1 MSTMK
6 RTWLGISVT
15 ALLSLALLFGLAFS
29 LGRWQRLGGSKVALI
44 TVDGV
49 ILDSKEVIEQLEK
62 HRTNPSVKA
71 IVLRINSPGGGVS
84 PSQEIY
90 EELMKTRQVGHKP
103 VVASMGSLAASGGY
117 YIASAADIIVANPG
131 SITGSIG
138 VLVQVPNISGLL
150 QKIGVRSVVVKS
162 GEHKDLASPTREM
175 TEAERQILQ
184 RLIDDVH
191 DQFIDVVAKTRK
203 LDRKKV
209 EALAD
214 GRIFSGREAKSL
226 GLVDE
231 LGNLQDAIDR
241 AAGLA
246 GIPGKPTVIQ
256 ERKRRFF
263 PLDLLSRAALH
274 SLDLPAG
281 PLSSL
286 SVDYLLRW

>member
-1 MSTMK
+1 MR

-15 ALLSLALLFGLAFS
+15 VSASLLLLFGLAFLLS
-29 LGRWQRLGGSKVALI
+29 KWQHLGGSKVALI

-90 EELMKTRQVGHKP
+90 EELVKTRQVNHTP

-117 YIASAADIIVANPG
+117 YIASAADVIVANPG

-138 VLVQVPNISGLL
+138 VLIQVPNISGLL

-162 GEHKDLASPTREM
+162 GEHKDLASPIREM
-175 TEAERQILQ
+175 TDAERQILQ
-184 RLIDDVH
+184 RLMDDVH
-191 DQFIDVVAKTRK
+191 DQFIDVVVKTRK
-203 LDRKKV
+203 LDRQKV
-209 EALAD
+209 QALAD

-226 GLVDE
+226 GLVDQ

-241 AAGLA
+241 AASLA

-263 PLDLLSRAALH
+263 PLDLLSRAVLYGF
-274 SLDLPAG
+274 DLPAG
-281 PLSSL
+281 PLLTL
-286 SVDYLLRW
+286 SVDYLLR

>member
-1 MSTMK
+1 MGAMK
-6 RTWLGISVT
+6 RRWLAVSLAV
-15 ALLSLALLFGLAFS
+15 ALSLLVLFGLAFS
-29 LGRWQRLGGSKVALI
+29 LGRWQRFGGSKVALI
-44 TVDGV
+44 TVEGV

-62 HRTNPSVKA
+62 HRTNPTVKA

-90 EELMKTRQVGHKP
+90 EEIVKTRQVNKKP

-117 YIASAADIIVANPG
+117 YIASAADVIVANPG

-138 VLVQVPNISGLL
+138 VLLQVPNISGLL
-150 QKIGVRSVVVKS
+150 QKIGVKSVVVKS

-175 TEAERQILQ
+175 TDAERQILQ
-184 RLIDDVH
+184 RLLNDVH
-191 DQFIDVVAKTRK
+191 DQFIDVVTKSRR

-214 GRIFSGREAKSL
+214 GRIFSGREAQSL
-226 GLVDE
+226 GLVDQ

-241 AAGLA
+241 AASMA

-256 ERKRRFF
+256 ERRRRFF
-263 PLDLLSRAALH
+263 LLDLLARAVPFTI
-274 SLDLPAG
+274 DLPAG
-281 PLSSL
+281 PVSIL
-286 SVDYLLRW
+286 SVDYLLR

>member
-1 MSTMK
+1 MAAMK
-6 RTWLGISVT
+6 RFWLVIS
-15 ALLSLALLFGLAFS
+15 LSTLTGLVLLFGLAFW
-29 LGRWQRLGGSKVALI
+29 LGKWQELGGSKVALI
-44 TVDGV
+44 TVEGV
-49 ILDSKEVIEQLEK
+49 ITDSKEVIGQLEK
-62 HRTNPSVKA
+62 HQTNPSVKA
-71 IVLRINSPGGGVS
+71 IVLRINSPGGGVA

-90 EELMKTRQVGHKP
+90 EEVVKTHQIGKKP

-117 YIASAADIIVANPG
+117 YIASGANVIVANPG
-131 SITGSIG
+131 SVTGSIG

-150 QKIGVRSVVVKS
+150 QKIGVKSVVVKS

-175 TEAERQILQ
+175 SEAERKILQ
-184 RLIDDVH
+184 RLLDDVH

-226 GLVDE
+226 GLVDQ

-241 AAGLA
+241 AANLA

-263 PLDLLSRAALH
+263 GLDFLSRAAFF
-274 SLDLPAG
+274 DLN
-281 PLSSL
+281 LSGNPFSTL
-286 SVDYLLRW
+286 SVDYLLR

>member
-1 MSTMK
+1 MK
-6 RTWLGISVT
+6 RSWLVVSLVVIIG
-15 ALLSLALLFGLAFS
+15 LLLVFGLAFS
-29 LGRWQRLGGSKVALI
+29 LGRWQRFGGSKVALI
-44 TVDGV
+44 TVEGV
-49 ILDSKEVIEQLEK
+49 IVDSKEIIEQLEK
-62 HRTNPSVKA
+62 HRTNPTVKA

-90 EELMKTRQVGHKP
+90 EELVKTRQVTGKP

-117 YIASAADIIVANPG
+117 YIASAADVIVANPG

-138 VLVQVPNISGLL
+138 VLIQVPNITGLL

-175 TEAERQILQ
+175 TDAERQILQ
-184 RLIDDVH
+184 RLLDDVH
-191 DQFIDVVAKTRK
+191 DQFIDVVAKARK

-214 GRIFSGREAKSL
+214 GRIFSGREAQSL
-226 GLVDE
+226 GLVDQ
-231 LGNLQDAIDR
+231 LGNLQDAINR

-256 ERKRRFF
+256 EQKRRFF
-263 PLDLLSRAALH
+263 LLDLLTRAVLFNM
-274 SLDLPAG
+274 DLPTS
-281 PLSSL
+281 PISTL
-286 SVDYLLRW
+286 SVDYLLR

>member
-1 MSTMK
+1 MK
-6 RTWLGISVT
+6 RTWLVVGLAVCVS
-15 ALLSLALLFGLAFS
+15 LLLLFGLAFS
-29 LGRWQRLGGSKVALI
+29 LGRWQRFGGSKVALI
-44 TVDGV
+44 TVEGV
-49 ILDSKEVIEQLEK
+49 ILDSKEIIEQLEK
-62 HRTNPSVKA
+62 HRTNPTVKA

-90 EELMKTRQVGHKP
+90 EELIKTRQVNKKP

-117 YIASAADIIVANPG
+117 YIASAADVIVANPG

-138 VLVQVPNISGLL
+138 VLIQVPNISGLL
-150 QKIGVRSVVVKS
+150 QKIGVKSMVVKS

-184 RLIDDVH
+184 RLLDDVH
-191 DQFIDVVAKTRK
+191 DQFIDVVSRTRK

-214 GRIFSGREAKSL
+214 GRIFSGREAQAL
-226 GLVDE
+226 GLVDQ
-231 LGNLQDAIDR
+231 LGNLQDAVDR
-241 AAGLA
+241 AASLA

-263 PLDLLSRAALH
+263 LLDLLNRVAPFNF
-274 SLDLPAG
+274 DLPAG
-281 PLSSL
+281 PLSTL
-286 SVDYLLRW
+286 SVDYLLR

>member
-1 MSTMK
+1 
-6 RTWLGISVT
+6 
-15 ALLSLALLFGLAFS
+15 
-29 LGRWQRLGGSKVALI
+29 
-44 TVDGV
+44 
-49 ILDSKEVIEQLEK
+49 
-62 HRTNPSVKA
+62 
-71 IVLRINSPGGGVS
+71 
-84 PSQEIY
+84 
-90 EELMKTRQVGHKP
+90 MKTREVNYKP

-117 YIASAADIIVANPG
+117 YIASAADVIVANPG

-138 VLVQVPNISGLL
+138 VLIQVPNISGLL

-162 GEHKDLASPTREM
+162 GEHKDLASPVREM

-184 RLIDDVH
+184 RLINDVH
-191 DQFIDVVAKTRK
+191 DQFIDVVTKTRK

-226 GLVDE
+226 GLVDQ

-263 PLDLLSRAALH
+263 LLDLLSRAALH

-281 PLSSL
+281 SLSSL
-286 SVDYLLRW
+286 SVDYLFRW

>member
-1 MSTMK
+1 MK
-6 RTWLGISVT
+6 RSWLVVSLVIIVG
-15 ALLSLALLFGLAFS
+15 LLLVFGLTFS
-29 LGRWQRLGGSKVALI
+29 LSRWQRFGGSKVALI
-44 TVDGV
+44 TVEGV

-62 HRTNPSVKA
+62 YRTNPTVKA

-90 EELMKTRQVGHKP
+90 EELVKTRQVTGKP

-117 YIASAADIIVANPG
+117 YIASAADVIVANPG

-138 VLVQVPNISGLL
+138 VLIQVPNITGLL

-175 TEAERQILQ
+175 TDAERQILQ
-184 RLIDDVH
+184 RLLDDVH
-191 DQFIDVVAKTRK
+191 DQFIDVVAKARK

-214 GRIFSGREAKSL
+214 GRIFSGREAQSL
-226 GLVDE
+226 GLVDQ
-231 LGNLQDAIDR
+231 LGNLQDAINR
-241 AAGLA
+241 AASLA

-263 PLDLLSRAALH
+263 LLDLLTRVVPFNI
-274 SLDLPAG
+274 DLPAS
-281 PLSSL
+281 PISTF
-286 SVDYLLRW
+286 SVDYLLR

>member
-1 MSTMK
+1 MR
-6 RTWLGISVT
+6 RTWLGVGLAVLVS
-15 ALLSLALLFGLAFS
+15 LLLLFALAFS
-29 LGRWQRLGGSKVALI
+29 LGRWERFGGSKVALI
-44 TVDGV
+44 TVEGV

-62 HRTNPSVKA
+62 HRTNPTVKA

-90 EELMKTRQVGHKP
+90 EEILKTRQANKKP

-117 YIASAADIIVANPG
+117 YIASAADVIVANPG

-138 VLVQVPNISGLL
+138 VLIQVPNISGLL
-150 QKIGVRSVVVKS
+150 QKIGVKSVVVKS
-162 GEHKDLASPTREM
+162 GEHKDLASPVREM
-175 TEAERQILQ
+175 TDAERQILQ
-184 RLIDDVH
+184 RLLDDVH

-226 GLVDE
+226 GLVDQ

-241 AAGLA
+241 AASLA
-246 GIPGKPTVIQ
+246 GMPGKPTVIQ
-256 ERKRRFF
+256 ERKRRFLL
-263 PLDLLSRAALH
+263 LDLLASAAPFTI
-274 SLDLPAG
+274 DLPAG
-281 PLSSL
+281 PLPTV
-286 SVDYLLRW
+286 SVNYLLR